1 MNMLVHGNK
10 EKEMAE
16 VMKLIKSILLL
27 LKKKEI
33 IKKVDLKD
41 SLMKGIL

>member
-1 MNMLVHGNK
+1 MLVHGNK
-10 EKEMAE
+10 EEEMAE
-16 VMKLIKSILLL
+16 VMKLIKNILLL

-41 SLMKGIL
+41 SRMKVIL

>member
-1 MNMLVHGNK
+1 MLVHGNK

-33 IKKVDLKD
+33 IKKVDSKD

>member
-1 MNMLVHGNK
+1 MLVHGNK

-16 VMKLIKSILLL
+16 VMKLIKNISLL

>member
-1 MNMLVHGNK
+1 MLVHGNK